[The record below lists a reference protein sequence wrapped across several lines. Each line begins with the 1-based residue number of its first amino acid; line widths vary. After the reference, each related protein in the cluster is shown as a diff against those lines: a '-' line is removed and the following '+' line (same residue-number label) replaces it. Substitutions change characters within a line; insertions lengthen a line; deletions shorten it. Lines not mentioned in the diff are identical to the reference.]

1 MSCRV
6 FLLSIVLLAPSLTAQ
21 RAAEDP
27 APAAGEPVKLWVF
40 LADKGYAEPA
50 AESAAVEALAA
61 EFPARALARRAAR
74 RTLPGLV
81 DAADLPVAARY
92 LEQLAALGAEVH
104 VTSRWLNAVSVTA
117 DAALRARLEALP
129 FVTGTKPVARSVEPV
144 LAHVAALPAAAGAA
158 DGGFYGW
165 SQDQM
170 ELIDLDALHALGHT
184 GEGVVI
190 GILDTGFVTTH
201 SAFHEPGHELEIVA
215 AWDFVN
221 DDADVGIEAGDD
233 PDAHFHG
240 TFILGVLAA
249 YDPGNLVG
257 AAYDASYILAKTE
270 DYTQEVPAEEDL
282 YVAGLEFIELNGAD
296 VATSSLGY
304 LDWYDQSDLDGHTAV
319 TTQAVN
325 IATANGLH
333 CCTAAGNQGHDLDPD
348 TSHLMAPGDALQVLT
363 CGAVEP
369 TSEYGSFTSDG
380 PTADGRVKPEVMTM
394 GTQVKSVWP
403 YDDVQIAEAAGTS
416 TATPQ
421 LAGVVACLVEAH
433 PEWGIATMRE
443 RIIKSG
449 SYLGSPLPDPAFIY
463 GWGILDADKALTLA
477 GSWASLPGGVAGV
490 AGVPVLSGSGPLV
503 GAEPVT
509 LTLTNGKPL
518 ASAFMVVGFAQ
529 LNAAFKG
536 GVLVP
541 SVNLLLPGLP
551 LNGAGGLLLTAPWV
565 KGLPAATKV
574 YFQLWMPDPAGV
586 AGFSGS
592 NGLRATTP

>member
-1 MSCRV
+1 MSIRAWL
-6 FLLSIVLLAPSLTAQ
+6 FSLALLAPALPAQ
-21 RAAEDP
+21 SVP
-27 APAAGEPVKLWVF
+27 ARPAAPGEPARLWVF
-40 LADKGYAEPA
+40 LADKGYADA
-50 AESAAVEALAA
+50 SAEAAAVQALA
-61 EFPARALARRAAR
+61 ETFPARAAAR
-74 RTLPGLV
+74 RQAHRSLPGLV
-81 DAADLPVAARY
+81 DARDLPVAGRY
-92 LEQLAALGAEVH
+92 VEALAALGAPVR
-104 VTSRWLNAVSVTA
+104 VQSRWLNAVSVTA
-117 DAALRARLEALP
+117 DAALRARIEALP
-129 FVTGTKPVARSVEPV
+129 FVTGTRPVARSVEPV
-144 LAHVAALPAAAGAA
+144 LTDVATLPPAAAGPA

-165 SQDQM
+165 SQEQM
-170 ELIDLDALHALGHT
+170 ELIDLDALHALGFT
-184 GEGVVI
+184 GDGVVI
-190 GILDTGFVTTH
+190 GILDTGFATTH
-201 SAFHEPGHELEIVA
+201 DAFHEPGHELQVVA
-215 AWDFVN
+215 AWDFVDN
-221 DDADVGIEAGDD
+221 DADVGIEVGDD
-233 PDAHFHG
+233 PDQHFHG

-249 YDPGNLVG
+249 YAPGELVG

-270 DYTQEVPAEEDL
+270 DATQEVPAEEDL
-282 YVAGLEFIELNGAD
+282 YVAGLEFVELNGAD

-333 CCTAAGNQGHDLDPD
+333 CCTAAGNQGHDLDPR

-369 TSEYGSFTSDG
+369 TQEYGSFTSDG

-421 LAGVVACLVEAH
+421 LAGVVACLLEAH

-443 RIIKSG
+443 RIKKSA
-449 SYLGSPLPDPAFIY
+449 SYLGEPLPDPAFIY
-463 GWGILDADKALTLA
+463 GWGIVDADKALTLA

-490 AGVPVLSGSGPLV
+490 SGVPVLSGSGPLV
-503 GAEPVT
+503 GGESVT
-509 LTLTNGKPL
+509 LTLANGKPL
-518 ASAFMVVGFAQ
+518 ASAFMVIGFAQ
-529 LNAAFKG
+529 LNAPFKG

-551 LNGAGGLLLTAPWV
+551 LNGAGGIALSAPWA
-565 KGLPAATKV
+565 KGLPAASKV
-574 YFQLWMPDPAGV
+574 YFQMWMPDPAGA